1 MDIYD
6 ELGVKK
12 IINGGATLTMFGGS
26 RLPPEVLEAMRQ
38 ASRHFIDVDELQA
51 KAGRRIAELTHNQA
65 AYVSCGC
72 AAGMVLS
79 TAACIAGVDPEKR
92 ARLPFSDDLNNEIVV
107 QRSTK
112 VGYAFAIRQ
121 AGGKMVEFGTE
132 QGATVA
138 DLEAAITPRTAAI
151 FVFYQTVRDS
161 GAWDST
167 AINYQ
172 PSNAPSLP
180 LEQQIAVAKK
190 HGVPLFVDAAAQL
203 PPVENLWKLTG
214 MGADLVLFSGGKG
227 LCGPQSSGLILGRQ
241 DLIDACA
248 FNACPRGFIGRPMK
262 VGKEEIVGLMTAVRL
277 YVEQDHEKLLQSYEE
292 RVAWMVRELDGQT
305 GIKARRS
312 FPSEAGQP
320 HPRAEVIFDS
330 EVLGTT
336 RDKVLKRLMEQDPVA
351 GTPAVF
357 LAASGENG
365 VFINPQTL
373 EPEED
378 SLVVEAVWRAVQRCF
393 YRPRKPVQ
401 PN

>member
-6 ELGVKK
+6 ALKVKK
-12 IINGGATLTMFGGS
+12 IVNGGATLTMLGGS
-26 RLPPEVLEAMRQ
+26 RLPPEVIEAMSQ
-38 ASRHFIDVDELQA
+38 ASRHFVDIDDLQA
-51 KAGRRIAELTHNQA
+51 KVGKVLAHWTHNEA
-65 AYVSCGC
+65 AYISCGC

-79 TAACIAGVDPEKR
+79 AAACIAGTDPEKR
-92 ARLPFSDDLNNEIVV
+92 AMLPFSDGLKNEIVV
-107 QRSTK
+107 QRSTR

-121 AGGKMVEFGTE
+121 AGGKMVEFGAE

-161 GAWDST
+161 GEWEPQ
-167 AINYQ
+167 AINS
-172 PSNAPSLP
+172 PASSAASLP
-180 LEQQIAVAKK
+180 LEQQIAVAHK
-190 HGVPLFVDAAAQL
+190 HGIPLVVDAAAQL

-214 MGADLVLFSGGKG
+214 MGADLALFSGGKG

-262 VGKEEIVGLMTAVRL
+262 VGKEEIIGLMTAVRL
-277 YVEQDHEKLLQSYEE
+277 YIEQDHEKLLLSYEE
-292 RVAWMVRELDGQT
+292 RVARIVKELDGHA
-305 GIKARRS
+305 GISARRS

-320 HPRAEVIFDS
+320 HPRAEVTFDS
-330 EVLGTT
+330 EVLGIT
-336 RDKVLKRLMEQDPVA
+336 RDEVLKLLMAED
-351 GTPAVF
+351 PAVF
-357 LAASGENG
+357 LAGSGENG

-378 SLVVEAVWRAVQRCF
+378 PLVVEALLHVVRR
-393 YRPRKPVQ
+393 
-401 PN
+401 